1 MDILETPW
9 AYLLALPLLLPLLAA
24 AEGAWRVRRGLGY
37 DWKAWWTSL
46 GDLAGRLVVN
56 RAIGGGLAGL
66 LLFEVAELRIAD
78 IAMDRWWHW
87 MLLFLGQEFC
97 YYWMHRADH
106 RIRWFWLNHS
116 VHHSPQQYALSS
128 AYRLGWTGKITGAA
142 VFFAPLAWLGF
153 PVPLVVATLA
163 ANLFYQFWLHT
174 ELIGRLPR
182 PIEWLSNTPA
192 HHRVHHASNPE
203 YLDCNYGG
211 VLIVFDRLFG
221 TFRQE
226 RIDIRIRYGLTEP
239 LSTYNP
245 VRIAF
250 HAWLRMFRDLRR
262 AQGPREWAR
271 VLVGPPGYQSPA
283 RSFSQRPTGAPRR
296 LPAVP
301 AATPAGNTVPAGSG
315 PAARSRVPCRRP
327 VPASG

>member
-1 MDILETPW
+1 MDLPDGRWIF
-9 AYLLALPLLLPLLAA
+9 LLALPLLLPVLAA

-46 GDLAGRLVVN
+46 GDVAGRLLVN
-56 RAIGGGLAGL
+56 RLIGGGVAGAL
-66 LLFEVAELRIAD
+66 LLGVAELRIAD

-87 MLLFLGQEFC
+87 LLLFLGQEFC

-116 VHHSPQQYALSS
+116 VHHSAQQYALSS
-128 AYRLGWTGKITGAA
+128 AYRLGWTGKLTGAA
-142 VFFAPLAWLGF
+142 VFFAPLVWLGV

-163 ANLFYQFWLHT
+163 LNLSYQFWLHT
-174 ELIGRLPR
+174 ELIGTLPR
-182 PIEWLSNTPA
+182 PLEWLFNTPA

-221 TFRQE
+221 TFRE
-226 RIDIRIRYGLTEP
+226 ARGDVPIHYGLTEP
-239 LSTYNP
+239 LHSYNP

-250 HAWLRMFRDLRR
+250 HAWVQLFADLRV
-262 AQGPREWAR
+262 AR
-271 VLVGPPGYQSPA
+271 GWRGCWKVI
-283 RSFSQRPTGAPRR
+283 TGAPGSSS
-296 LPAVP
+296 
-301 AATPAGNTVPAGSG
+301 AALEKAQ
-315 PAARSRVPCRRP
+315 PAARRAA
-327 VPASG
+327 ASGGAGGNIHCK